1 MMASLPWFRVQ
12 PHLPP
17 FAHTGVDLFGP
28 FEVTIFRRKVKR
40 WGILFTCLN
49 SRAVHLDMTYTLE
62 TDSFICALDRFR
74 HSRGTPANLYSDNGT
89 NLVGAHNELR
99 EGIARLD
106 QAKITSSLANKG
118 IQWQFIT
125 PATPHHGGAW
135 ERLVRSAKQ
144 ALRFV
149 LNQQTLT
156 DEIFITTLKLA
167 ESLLNSRPL
176 TYISTDPEDPEPLTP
191 NHILLGRANPFIPPD
206 IIGTDDLSSKKR
218 WRVSQAIAQHFWRRW
233 MGELLPTLVQ
243 RPKWFQPQR
252 NLKENDVVIFIKKN
266 NPMGKWPLALVLKVY
281 PDPDGTVRSAL
292 IRTGGMELHRSSV
305 DLCLLEP
312 DPEDASAP
320 VGRRAGDV
328 PDAPSSSQT
337 GLPSTPQKE

>member
-1 MMASLPWFRVQ
+1 MALVYTANVKTFTKTLIRSFPSLL
-12 PHLPP
+12 LP
-17 FAHTGVDLFGP
+17 A
-28 FEVTIFRRKVKR
+28 
-40 WGILFTCLN
+40 
-49 SRAVHLDMTYTLE
+49 
-62 TDSFICALDRFR
+62 
-74 HSRGTPANLYSDNGT
+74 
-89 NLVGAHNELR
+89 
-99 EGIARLD
+99 
-106 QAKITSSLANKG
+106 SSLANKG
-118 IQWQFIT
+118 IQWQFIP
-125 PATPHHGGAW
+125 PATPHHCGAW

-206 IIGTDDLSSKKR
+206 IIGTNDLSSRKR

-233 MGELLPTLVQ
+233 MSELLPTLIQ
-243 RPKWFQPQR
+243 RSKWFQPQR

-281 PDPDGTVRSAL
+281 PDPDGTVRSVL
-292 IRTGGMELHRSSV
+292 IRTGGTELHRSSV

-312 DPEDASAP
+312 DSEDASAP